1 MRTTFKFRNA
11 FTLIELLVVI
21 AIIAILAALLLPA
34 LSRAKDKSKRTVCIN
49 NLRQINQGLRM
60 YTDDFSDFSPN
71 TPATNS
77 SPSLEN
83 FVAFTGFKK
92 LMKGNVGLNGAS
104 SPKDKLFACPADTFY
119 FDETSSQG
127 YVREGYHEQ
136 SFTDFSSYAFN
147 AGTTNPILGRF
158 SPGLA
163 GRKITSIKN
172 PSKTILIT
180 EITALFPS
188 SWHQPKLPLSP
199 ENLVFGD
206 AKNVVSFV
214 DGHVNYIRIYWSTNR
229 VESGGISYI
238 LDASDYDPPA
248 SYDYKWSAD

>member
-1 MRTTFKFRNA
+1 MKKA
-11 FTLIELLVVI
+11 VTLIELLVVI

-34 LSRAKDKSKRTVCIN
+34 LNRAKDKAKRTACMN
-49 NLRQINQGLRM
+49 NLKQINLGLRM
-60 YTDDFSDFSPN
+60 YTDDFNDFSPN

-77 SPSLEN
+77 SPSSEN

-92 LMKGNVGLNGAS
+92 LMKSNVGLNGAS
-104 SPKDKLFACPADTFY
+104 SPKDKLFACPADTFS
-119 FDETSSQG
+119 FDGKG
-127 YVREGYHEQ
+127 YVPQGYHEQ

-147 AGTTNPILGRF
+147 AGTTNPVLGRF

-172 PSKTILIT
+172 PSKTILVT

-188 SWHQPKLPLSP
+188 SWHQPKRPYSAGH
-199 ENLVFGD
+199 LVFCD

-214 DGHVNYIRIYWSTNR
+214 DSHVNYIKIYWSTNR
-229 VESGGISYI
+229 VEAGGVSYI

-248 SYDYKWSAD
+248 GYDYKWSAD